1 MLKLWTLLTLS
12 IPETMISVRDLGK
25 LWVFGAPWLT
35 CNGMKHRCCPQPNWR
50 NKTVICDCFSPEDL
64 GTALSSVA
72 GCVDRLPPA
81 GCLSNCSRDVLK
93 LCRGIRSVQISL
105 LTLLCV
111 IRCVWPVHHD
121 GHSSDIWGVLSVCVC
136 GARVYTFPRL
146 RACPEVREW

>member
-1 MLKLWTLLTLS
+1 MMMLSSVVLNLLMLKLWTLLTLC

-25 LWVFGAPWLT
+25 LWVFDASWLT

-93 LCRGIRSVQISL
+93 LCRGIRSTSFSSNKSL
-105 LTLLCV
+105 NSALCNQ
-111 IRCVWPVHHD
+111 
-121 GHSSDIWGVLSVCVC
+121 VCVS
-136 GARVYTFPRL
+136 RSPRW
-146 RACPEVREW
+146 PQ